1 MTVGFESAMWVIVA
15 RRHIVL
21 HAAAQGRAPVTRPG
35 SEGRQAHTGSVWSQ
49 RLDQAA
55 VDYEVRARDIP
66 RAITGQE
73 EHQIGDFVGTGES
86 SCYEASL

>member
-21 HAAAQGRAPVTRPG
+21 HAAAQGRARSRALVPKDDRRTPARCGHSVLIRPPSITKSAPVIFPER
-35 SEGRQAHTGSVWSQ
+35 S
-49 RLDQAA
+49 L
-55 VDYEVRARDIP
+55 ARK
-66 RAITGQE
+66 
-73 EHQIGDFVGTGES
+73 HQIGDFVGTGES